1 MKMDRRNFLAQ
12 SALTTAVGLAFPY
25 INFAKAKED
34 TILGHGQYRYK
45 VVKDWGVLDSSTPVK
60 DCHEMVQDS
69 QGRLILLTNEV
80 KNNIIIYNKSGKLL
94 AKWGTE
100 FPGAHGLTLSNENGE
115 EFLYITDHDRRQ
127 IFKTTLE
134 GQIIFKIGYPKEAN
148 VYKYDGAYYKPTE
161 IAVAPNGDFYV
172 ADGYGEQYISR
183 YNYKGELVQV
193 FGGRGM
199 ENDKF
204 TECHGITLD
213 NRNKNNPTLLITDRQ
228 KHQFKRFSLDGKYIS
243 TIPLN
248 NLWNCRAVIKG
259 ENIYFAALKS
269 NDKWDSSGLGFVGII
284 DKNDKVVSCPGG
296 TEPIYK
302 NGELQTMLQSS
313 KLFTYPHDVCIDDE
327 ESIYVAQWNS
337 GRTYPIKLQRV

>member
-1 MKMDRRNFLAQ
+1 MKRRDFVNKTVGATLA
-12 SALTTAVGLAFPY
+12 SVAIPY
-25 INFAKAKED
+25 INFGKAKED
-34 TILGHGQYRYK
+34 EILGHGNYRYK
-45 VVKDWGVLDSSTPVK
+45 IVKGWGILDNNTPVR

-69 QGRLILLTNEV
+69 KGRLILLTNEV
-80 KNNIIIYNKSGKLL
+80 KNNVIIYDKTGKLL
-94 AKWGTE
+94 NKWGTE

-134 GQIIFKIGYPKEAN
+134 GQIIFKIGYPKDAN

-172 ADGYGEQYISR
+172 ADGYGEQYITR
-183 YNYKGELVQV
+183 YNHQGEVIQV
-193 FGGRGM
+193 FGGKGS

-204 TECHGITLD
+204 LECHGICLD
-213 NRNKNNPTLLITDRQ
+213 NRDKNNPTLLITDRQ

-243 TIPLN
+243 NIPLHSM
-248 NLWNCRAVIKG
+248 WNCRAVIRG

-269 NDKWDSSGLGFVGII
+269 NDKWDNSGLGFVGII

-296 TEPIYK
+296 AEPIYK
-302 NGELQTMLQSS
+302 QGEIQYVAQTS
-313 KLFTYPHDVCIDDE
+313 KLFIYPHDVCIDDE
-327 ESIYVAQWNS
+327 ESLYVAQWNS
-337 GRTYPIKLQRV
+337 GKTYPIKLQRSA